1 MTSFLKEVSHGLSK
15 KNKKLSSK
23 WFYDFRGSKLFEK
36 ITKLKTYYPTKTE
49 RKILEV
55 KFKILIKYRKSSQY
69 VQGINDAENEILNS
83 QLAYFPNIVSQCRI
97 ELGLIYDKQGKIVN
111 HISTDNES

>member
-1 MTSFLKEVSHGLSK
+1 MIYEQQG
-15 KNKKLSSK
+15 KLEETVQA
-23 WFYDFRGSKLFEK
+23 FDNYQADQPQR
-36 ITKLKTYYPTKTE
+36 KTE